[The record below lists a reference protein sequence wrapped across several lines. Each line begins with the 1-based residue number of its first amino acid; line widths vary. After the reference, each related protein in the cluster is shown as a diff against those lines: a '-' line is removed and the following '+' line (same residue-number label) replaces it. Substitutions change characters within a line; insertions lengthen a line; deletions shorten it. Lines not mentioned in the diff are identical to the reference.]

1 MDAVKIN
8 VNVDKKTKQEA
19 DAVFKELGLNM
30 STAINMFLKKSVMEG
45 GIPFDVTISKPKRET
60 LDAIKEAAER
70 TGARKVFLEEE
81 PKVAAI
87 GAGMDISKPSAN
99 MVIDIG
105 GSFFA

>member
-60 LDAIKEAAER
+60 LDAIKEAADIVSNPE
-70 TGARKVFLEEE
+70 KHSSYSSVEEL
-81 PKVAAI
+81 KAALD
-87 GAGMDISKPSAN
+87 A
-99 MVIDIG
+99 
-105 GSFFA
+105 